1 MYSKDGTATVEY
13 DCSTLLKAGRF
24 RDPRLYPSFFTDG
37 KVLPTPAGL
46 FLFFSVRVLDVGF
59 IGYVGVSRFLA
70 RVLNVGRFGYVSVSR
85 DRIEISEVM
94 RAMETTFSYIIV
106 FLNFVGARIAR
117 PRLLR

>member
-46 FLFFSVRVLDVGF
+46 FLF
-59 IGYVGVSRFLA
+59 ILA
-70 RVLNVGRFGYVSVSR
+70 RVLNVGFIGNLGVCASQNRNIGSCEGNGNNVSYTCHFERS
-85 DRIEISEVM
+85 
-94 RAMETTFSYIIV
+94 A
-106 FLNFVGARIAR
+106 
-117 PRLLR
+117 

>member
-46 FLFFSVRVLDVGF
+46 FLFILARVLNVGF
-59 IGYVGVSRFLA
+59 IGYVGVSRDRIVLWEA
-70 RVLNVGRFGYVSVSR
+70 VSLLGRVLDVGCIGNLGVCASQNRNIGSYEGNGNNV
-85 DRIEISEVM
+85 
-94 RAMETTFSYIIV
+94 SYTCH
-106 FLNFVGARIAR
+106 FERSA
-117 PRLLR
+117 

>member
-46 FLFFSVRVLDVGF
+46 FLFILARVLNVGF
-59 IGYVGVSRFLA
+59 IGYVGVSR
-70 RVLNVGRFGYVSVSR
+70 
-85 DRIEISEVM
+85 DRIVLWEAVM
-94 RAMETTFSYIIV
+94 AMETTFPIHVISSGRRKP
-106 FLNFVGARIAR
+106 NSRSE
-117 PRLLR
+117 